1 MNTNMNRYDRTSV
14 KVVSLGLI
22 AVLLGTA
29 CSDDKKDA
37 AGYEGPV
44 GSGGTG
50 AVDGTGDDS
59 ETKTTGTANPQV
71 AAASAGITIGSGTS
85 DTTTGGN
92 GAAGAAGAG
101 PGTNTLPPGF
111 TATEFGGYKVHETS
125 DEDSIDTDD
134 CGSTI
139 LGIVRDFRR
148 SDREDG
154 HDDFEIGH
162 FLWESQPRIVANTL
176 SNERKPTFLNA
187 DGSDL
192 VSNEDNFDQWYRN
205 VEGVNEPFLVSF
217 WFEPQSGVLTF
228 ASPEFFPLDGLGFG
242 EQDLDHNFHFTTE
255 IHTEFSYQG
264 GETFTFRGDDDL
276 WVFINGRLAID
287 LGGVHPQLTST
298 IDIDAEAE
306 RLGIEVGNKYPL
318 DFFHAER
325 QTEASNF
332 RVETNLEFTNCGE
345 IVDPIIK

>member
-1 MNTNMNRYDRTSV
+1 MNTH
-14 KVVSLGLI
+14 KLAAGKLVSLSLI
-22 AVLLGTA
+22 AVLPNIA
-29 CSDDKKDA
+29 CSTDKNNEAPAYQGPIGGGGADAGNDD
-37 AGYEGPV
+37 GTET
-44 GSGGTG
+44 SGAETTG
-50 AVDGTGDDS
+50 A
-59 ETKTTGTANPQV
+59 ANPQV
-71 AAASAGITIGSGTS
+71 AAANINATIGNATS

-101 PGTNTLPPGF
+101 PGSNTLPPGF
-111 TATEFGGYKVHETS
+111 TAAEFGGYKVHETT
-125 DEDSIDTDD
+125 DDDAIDTDD

-139 LGIVRDFRR
+139 VGVVRDFRR
-148 SDREDG
+148 SDRDDG

-162 FLWESQPRIVANTL
+162 FLWEVMPRIVDDEL
-176 SNERKPTFLNA
+176 SDQRKPVFLNA
-187 DGSDL
+187 NASDL
-192 VSNEDNFDQWYRN
+192 VSNGDNFDQWYRN
-205 VEGVNEPFLVSF
+205 VDGVNEPFLVSF

-228 ASPEFFPLDGLGFG
+228 ASPEFFPLDGFGFG
-242 EQDLDHNFHFTTE
+242 EQELPHNFHFTTE

-287 LGGVHPQLTST
+287 LGGVHPQATAT
-298 IDIDAEAE
+298 IDIDAQADM
-306 RLGIEVGNKYPL
+306 LGIEVGNNYPL

-325 QTEASNF
+325 QTQASNF